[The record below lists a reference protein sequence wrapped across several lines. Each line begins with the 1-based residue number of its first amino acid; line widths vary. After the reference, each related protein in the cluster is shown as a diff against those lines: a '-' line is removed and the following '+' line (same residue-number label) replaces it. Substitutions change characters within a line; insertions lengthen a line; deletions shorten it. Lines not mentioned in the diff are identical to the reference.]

1 MFLKPLLLLSVSCL
15 SLFVSLGLSS
25 PINHLSICKELV
37 FTAAVEPLDS
47 PPSPSLLYVA
57 WRGYSKEKESKIEPD
72 SPQLRALPCNLRL
85 SYNTSGQMMAL
96 TRNEPKDEEM
106 RRSYPAYLLHNE
118 TLLFL
123 LVADPPTAYQVIQSL
138 QTGNVLT
145 YYCGHNNLETSCY
158 QLKVKGK
165 TLSRKRSLEDSGIG
179 PESHAHAQSKTWAL
193 PVFGLMVGVV
203 LLTVSVFMC
212 VKSSSQNEQLL
223 QPNSTGTLRILSGP
237 PPEYF
242 GPPPVPVTSRPHST
256 TLSNPDSLSRG
267 GGGGKPTSPS
277 ALSNGDKDRSF
288 SLPSSPGHQSPRRKL
303 ATPLPDVPK
312 QEVKPQEGLEQK
324 PVEKEPERKEEEEE
338 EEQEEDPYDYAKFDE
353 SVNREGIDP
362 PSSAK
367 PPPPPGGYAVVTRHS
382 EALANGG
389 TTNYTEVRQVGGA
402 SRTRSSTDP
411 PPPSSSSH
419 GPVTRTYTEGGA
431 HPPLPL
437 PPRNFQTTD
446 DDKDGM
452 YDSIENL
459 KKTYDSLDN
468 EDDNEMY
475 ESVPEDI
482 KEEILSS
489 SVPTRGPRY
498 LDNAPS
504 PSSPSP
510 TKVPRI
516 IATGP
521 PDSPKGKGKK
531 GRQRPES
538 TSEEGEKGGH
548 NKLSFFNRMRSSSTS
563 AAVGGAGKKETK
575 RHDGTHSDHAHLPA
589 LPLPPEPHQLDDEDD
604 DDTYDSVK
612 PSLVGNNKSATLPVK
627 SVGLFSSRVNEPLPE
642 VPEDSGSGSA
652 SIVVQRDRVLDK
664 SDPNYDTVRKEEREE
679 EEEGEEPDYDT
690 VNRGGG
696 SHNYAK
702 VTSHGEGGAQ
712 PVGHDAEGYA
722 RVDPQI
728 IERKRTNSQTKRK
741 EEREEEEVEEEE
753 EEDPYDR
760 VKDLGIDDPGY
771 SSVRELK
778 EELANSDMP
787 SQSEAPPTSL
797 EAPPTQSVDEDSP
810 VHDPELAYAII
821 DPSVVQRKRVASM
834 GAKDN
839 GSVSIS
845 NVPRADSTSPAPPLP
860 PVGDLGIDLSEFEPP
875 PIPDQSLND
884 EDLLSPPPEDEEDP
898 YSKVGGATI
907 NDMPLD
913 NETLGDKETV
923 TMEIRDSVLSLGSSE
938 GGVPVYDSLE
948 PQAPLYDS
956 LDPLQQQQPSPSL
969 PPPPLSLSSPPSN
982 EQQPTYDCLSPKEDT

>member
-1 MFLKPLLLLSVSCL
+1 M
-15 SLFVSLGLSS
+15 
-25 PINHLSICKELV
+25 
-37 FTAAVEPLDS
+37 
-47 PPSPSLLYVA
+47 
-57 WRGYSKEKESKIEPD
+57 
-72 SPQLRALPCNLRL
+72 
-85 SYNTSGQMMAL
+85 
-96 TRNEPKDEEM
+96 
-106 RRSYPAYLLHNE
+106 
-118 TLLFL
+118 
-123 LVADPPTAYQVIQSL
+123 
-138 QTGNVLT
+138 
-145 YYCGHNNLETSCY
+145 
-158 QLKVKGK
+158 
-165 TLSRKRSLEDSGIG
+165 
-179 PESHAHAQSKTWAL
+179 
-193 PVFGLMVGVV
+193 
-203 LLTVSVFMC
+203 
-212 VKSSSQNEQLL
+212 
-223 QPNSTGTLRILSGP
+223 RILSGP

-242 GPPPVPVTSRPHST
+242 GPPPVPVTSRPHSS
-256 TLSNPDSLSRG
+256 TLSNPDSLSR

-303 ATPLPDVPK
+303 ATPLPEVPK
-312 QEVKPQEGLEQK
+312 QEVLEQK
-324 PVEKEPERKEEEEE
+324 PAEKEPERKEEEEE
-338 EEQEEDPYDYAKFDE
+338 EDEQEEDPYDYAKFDE
-353 SVNREGIDP
+353 SVNRERIDS
-362 PSSAK
+362 PSSSANSPPP

-382 EALANGG
+382 ESLANGG
-389 TTNYTEVRQVGGA
+389 ATNYTEVRQVGGA
-402 SRTRSSTDP
+402 SRSRSSTDP
-411 PPPSSSSH
+411 VAVPPPPPSSH
-419 GPVTRTYTEGGA
+419 GTVTRTYTEGGA

-437 PPRNFQTTD
+437 PPRNFPTTD

-475 ESVPEDI
+475 ESVPEDF

-489 SVPTRGPRY
+489 SVPTHGPRY
-498 LDNAPS
+498 HDNAPA

-521 PDSPKGKGKK
+521 PDSPRGKGKK

-538 TSEEGEKGGH
+538 TSEDAEKGGH
-548 NKLSFFNRMRSSSTS
+548 NRLSFFNRIRSSSTS

-575 RHDGTHSDHAHLPA
+575 KHDSDHTHHQA
-589 LPLPPEPHQLDDEDD
+589 LPLPPQPDQMDEEDD

-612 PSLVGNNKSATLPVK
+612 PSLVGNSKSATLPVK

-679 EEEGEEPDYDT
+679 EEEEEGQEPDYDT
-690 VNRGGG
+690 VKRGDG

-702 VTSHGEGGAQ
+702 VTSHGEGGGQ
-712 PVGHDAEGYA
+712 SIGHDAEGYA

-728 IERKRTNSQTKRK
+728 IERKRTNSEIKRK
-741 EEREEEEVEEEE
+741 EKREEEEEEE

-760 VKDLGIDDPGY
+760 VKDLGTDDPGY

-778 EELANSDMP
+778 EELANSDTP
-787 SQSEAPPTSL
+787 TQSETPPTSV
-797 EAPPTQSVDEDSP
+797 EVPPTQSPDEESP

-834 GAKDN
+834 GSKDK
-839 GSVSIS
+839 GSVLIS
-845 NVPRADSTSPAPPLP
+845 SVPRPDSTSPAPPLP

-884 EDLLSPPPEDEEDP
+884 EDLVSPPPEEEEDP

-907 NDMPLD
+907 NDTPLD
-913 NETLGDKETV
+913 KETKEEETV

-948 PQAPLYDS
+948 RQTPLYDS
-956 LDPLQQQQPSPSL
+956 LDPSQQQLSSPSL
-969 PPPPLSLSSPPSN
+969 PPPPLSLSSPSN